1 MYELQ
6 SPPAPDVA
14 FWQISSFWS
23 LMRAGP
29 EGSHVLAGACLEQAG
44 VKGSFAVLLQLLIR
58 WVCSKERQGTGFSKL
73 DENFWES

>member
-1 MYELQ
+1 MH
-6 SPPAPDVA
+6 
-14 FWQISSFWS
+14 
-23 LMRAGP
+23 AGP

-44 VKGSFAVLLQLLIR
+44 VKGSFAALLQLLIR